1 MNLIFKIAWR
11 NIFRHKGKS
20 VVIGM
25 ILFLGAL
32 LMTIGNGVISGMEK
46 GLTKNIIE
54 GFTGHIVIISD
65 KQETDN
71 VLFTLMG
78 KPIEAISNF
87 AEIKK
92 VLNTQEYIDKYL
104 PVGRNMAMLL
114 NEEGGAPGYGFL
126 LGVDF
131 EKYKEM
137 FPDNM
142 KSVEGEVPEKSEKG
156 VVLPTFARKEFFD
169 YTNIWFVPTGG
180 KLIEENFRKETK
192 EKEEI
197 NGINVKDS
205 IVFLGCNEK
214 NTTMDVRVDV
224 KGIVRF
230 NSLNTIFGHFS
241 LIDIES
247 YRESLGYFSAGAK
260 AIEISADKKK
270 LLDMGNENL
279 DMLFSENTLMTDN
292 KNPPISPFEKG
303 GLKGDLQ
310 ESNEVVREA
319 IDIDS
324 GAYNLVFVK
333 LKKAVSIN
341 KALVQMNRALKD
353 ANLGV
358 RAVSWKKAFGLIGS
372 MATVIKGALFLFVML
387 LFVVAVIIIVNT
399 LSMAA
404 IERTSEIGMMRAVG
418 ARKSF
423 ISNMFLAETGMLSF
437 VFGGFGV
444 IVGIIIVNVLPL
456 FKITSENDMIQL
468 LFGGDIFNP
477 VLSMPDIMLSFVQL
491 AVVTC
496 VAVLYPIKVAKSITP
511 LDAIVRD

>member
-1 MNLIFKIAWR
+1 MGLIFKIAWR
-11 NIFRHKGKS
+11 NVFRHRGKS
-20 VVIGM
+20 IVIGV

-32 LMTIGNGVISGMEK
+32 LMTIGNGVISGMKK

-78 KPIEAISNF
+78 KPIEVINNF
-87 AEIKK
+87 IEIRK
-92 VLNTQEYIDKYL
+92 VLNTQNYIDRYL
-104 PVGRNMAMLL
+104 PAGRNMGMIL

-131 EKYKEM
+131 AKYREM
-137 FPDNM
+137 FPDNI
-142 KSVEGEVPEKSEKG
+142 KPVEGAIPEKSEKG
-156 VVLPTFARKEFFD
+156 VILPTSARKEFFD
-169 YTNIWFVPTGG
+169 YTNIWFVPAGG
-180 KLIEENFRKETK
+180 KLIEENFKKETK
-192 EKEEI
+192 GKEEI
-197 NGINVKDS
+197 DGIKVKDS

-224 KGIVRF
+224 KGVVRF

-247 YRESLGYFSAGAK
+247 YRESLGYFPADAK
-260 AIEISADKKK
+260 AVEISEVKKK
-270 LLDMGNENL
+270 LLGMDNENL
-279 DMLFSENTLMTDN
+279 DMLFDGKEPVVAAGFSLRETTQPEGCGYQLQDTNKVIDTD
-292 KNPPISPFEKG
+292 
-303 GLKGDLQ
+303 
-310 ESNEVVREA
+310 A
-319 IDIDS
+319 

-333 LKKAVSIN
+333 LKESVSIDES
-341 KALVQMNRALKD
+341 LVKINRALKD

-372 MATVIKGALFLFVML
+372 MATIIKGALFLFVTL
-387 LFVVAVIIIVNT
+387 LFIVAVIIIVNT
-399 LSMAA
+399 LTMAA
-404 IERTSEIGMMRAVG
+404 LERVPEIGMMRAVG

-423 ISNMFLAETGMLSF
+423 IGKMFLAETGMLSS
-437 VFGGFGV
+437 VFGGAGV
-444 IVGIIIVNVLPL
+444 IAGIIAVNVLPL

-468 LFGGDIFNP
+468 LFGGDIFCP
-477 VLSMPDIMLSFVQL
+477 VLSIPDIALSFGQL
-491 AVVTC
+491 AVVTF
-496 VAVLYPIKVAKSITP
+496 VAVLYPIKVAKGITP

>member
-1 MNLIFKIAWR
+1 MGLIFKIAWR

-20 VVIGM
+20 FVIGT

-32 LMTIGNGVISGMEK
+32 FMTLGNGVISGMDR

-78 KPIEAISNF
+78 KPIEAIGNF
-87 AEIKK
+87 IEIKK
-92 VLNTQEYIDKYL
+92 VLNKEDYIDKYL
-104 PVGRNMAMLL
+104 PVGRNLAMLL
-114 NEEGGAPGYGFL
+114 NEEGGSPGNGFL

-131 EKYKEM
+131 AKYRAM
-137 FPDNM
+137 FPDNI
-142 KSVEGEVPEKSEKG
+142 KPVEGTIPEKNEKG
-156 VVLPTFARKEFFD
+156 VILPSFARKEFYG

-180 KLIEENFRKETK
+180 KLIEENFKKETK
-192 EKEEI
+192 EKEEPV
-197 NGINVKDS
+197 GIKVKDS
-205 IVFLGCNEK
+205 MVVMGFNDK
-214 NTTMDVRVDV
+214 NTTMDVRVN
-224 KGIVRF
+224 VRAVVRY
-230 NSLNTIFGHFS
+230 NTLNTIFGHFA

-247 YRESLGYFSAGAK
+247 YREAFGYFSAESK
-260 AIEISADKKK
+260 ASEISEDKKK

-279 DMLFSENTLMTDN
+279 DMLFSENTLMTEN
-292 KNPPISPFEKG
+292 KSNGKADVKFTPAVKQEK
-303 GLKGDLQ
+303 
-310 ESNEVVREA
+310 SEVV
-319 IDIDS
+319 DVDT
-324 GAYNLVFVK
+324 GAYNLVFIK
-333 LKKAVSIN
+333 LKKGISIDDALLKMN
-341 KALVQMNRALKD
+341 KDLKS

-372 MATVIKGALFLFVML
+372 MSTVIKGALFLFVML

-404 IERTSEIGMMRAVG
+404 IERTPEIGMMRAVG

-437 VFGGFGV
+437 VFGGAGV
-444 IVGIIIVNVLPL
+444 IVGIITVNLLPL
-456 FKITSENDMIQL
+456 FKITSENDMVQL
-468 LFGGDIFNP
+468 LFGGDMFYP
-477 VLSMPDIMLSFVQL
+477 VLSMSDIMLSFLQL
-491 AVVTC
+491 AIVTFA
-496 VAVLYPIKVAKSITP
+496 AVIYPIKVAKSITP